1 MCSLLQPSHIEPT
14 FGANSNSAGGQTMKW
29 PWLVGGLLTGAVV
42 VIQLFGAPTMS
53 AHADSNTLVLTE
65 TQNGKT
71 VHLPI
76 RGQLVV
82 RLPAQLGTGFSWAV
96 VSRKGDALRLT
107 QQRTESAGQLRPGGS
122 EEQVFV
128 FAPQARGSEEVEL
141 AYRRPWEKDQPP
153 ARIFRFSATVAGT
166 P

>member
-1 MCSLLQPSHIEPT
+1 
-14 FGANSNSAGGQTMKW
+14 MKW
-29 PWLVGGLLTGAVV
+29 PWLVASLLTGAVV
-42 VIQLFGAPTMS
+42 VTHLFGVPTMS
-53 AHADSNTLVLTE
+53 AHADSNTVVLIE
-65 TQNGKT
+65 SQNGKT
-71 VHLPI
+71 VQLPI
-76 RGQLVV
+76 GGQLVV

-128 FAPQARGSEEVEL
+128 FAPQTSGFEQVEL

-153 ARIFRFSATVAGT
+153 ARVFRFSATVTAGQ
-166 P
+166 